1 MAKKKKEEI
10 ITDPEEKEI
19 EKTISPDEVDDIV
32 KESNKIN
39 EIIKED
45 KDRDSLVDDIAES
58 LGEDSST
65 QEEAI
70 AKITTKLTKDD
81 RKTIKLLSELSPQEI
96 VLFAVC
102 MTKYDEFENPMGR
115 ELLDELLRLKISKR
129 REGRKEIIKVAG
141 AIREQ
146 ELKKG
151 VLARL
156 GLSRMRQ
163 Q

>member
-1 MAKKKKEEI
+1 MAKKKEI
-10 ITDPEEKEI
+10 VFEKQEEKEI
-19 EKTISPDEVDDIV
+19 AETIDKEEVEDVI
-32 KESNKIN
+32 KESEKIN

-45 KDRDSLVDDIAES
+45 STRDSLVDDIAES

-81 RKTIKLLSELSPQEI
+81 PRTIKLLSELSPQEI

-102 MTKYDEFENPMGR
+102 KTKYKEFGNTMGDG
-115 ELLDELLRLKISKR
+115 LLDDLLRLKISKR

-146 ELKKG
+146 EMRKG

-156 GLSRMRQ
+156 GISRLRQ